1 MINKDFS
8 GHPAKYSSTE
18 AKRCLSIFCIYAL
31 KMQQKPSCVAEA
43 NSWGPQVHVDFCWM
57 ELNSDMVI
65 LEWGKQLHWRECCEP
80 GCRNHHWHTA
90 KKQENAENEK
100 QSSDLQ
106 KLMTVHFAVRKLGY
120 FKWAVSPST
129 DILQFTS
136 ESLWSGRTAA
146 RQRETGSEIAIDQLW
161 ASNREKQKR
170 NTCSA
175 VAFQTVHYKSC
186 CFLQVLVFLFSQGK
200 EIKKNMERIMCK
212 LWPCRELKAP
222 LWAYQLT

>member
-1 MINKDFS
+1 MRSTGTRGLLLNGANQWHGHS
-8 GHPAKYSSTE
+8 GMGETVPLERMAILILW
-18 AKRCLSIFCIYAL
+18 AWV
-31 KMQQKPSCVAEA
+31 QKSP
-43 NSWGPQVHVDFCWM
+43 
-57 ELNSDMVI
+57 LTY
-65 LEWGKQLHWRECCEP
+65 CEQ
-80 GCRNHHWHTA
+80 
-90 KKQENAENEK
+90 QENAEDEK

-120 FKWAVSPST
+120 LFRWAVSPST
-129 DILQFTS
+129 DILQCTS
-136 ESLWSGRTAA
+136 ESQGIGRRTAS
-146 RQRETGSEIAIDQLW
+146 RQRETGSETASDRLL

-175 VAFQTVHYKSC
+175 AAFQTVHYKSC

-222 LWAYQLT
+222 LCTYQLT

>member
-1 MINKDFS
+1 MRSTGTCWLLLNGAKQWHGHS
-8 GHPAKYSSTE
+8 GTGETASLE
-18 AKRCLSIFCIYAL
+18 RMLWAWV
-31 KMQQKPSCVAEA
+31 QKSPLTYC
-43 NSWGPQVHVDFCWM
+43 
-57 ELNSDMVI
+57 
-65 LEWGKQLHWRECCEP
+65 KQ
-80 GCRNHHWHTA
+80 
-90 KKQENAENEK
+90 QENAEDEK